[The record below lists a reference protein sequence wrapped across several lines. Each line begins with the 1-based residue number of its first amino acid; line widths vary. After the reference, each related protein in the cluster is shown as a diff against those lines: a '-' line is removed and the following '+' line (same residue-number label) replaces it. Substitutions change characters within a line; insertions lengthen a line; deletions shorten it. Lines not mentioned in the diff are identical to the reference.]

1 MADGPPI
8 DSTGKIRCKFIS
20 IQLDSIQ
27 IRHLQ
32 THRWIKLTA
41 IQQKRLHFLNLPKY
55 IDIFDPFHRDCT
67 CGQIYGMWYQT
78 NRLGFCYS
86 DTTKTEVNSD
96 DELNEWYNNDTNFVR
111 RGNLNDLYISTSG
124 QLLYKDKPIPTD
136 YVPKIITFLK
146 INKNKGYLTIYQPPT
161 TGNPNSKQVQQ
172 TKDKIRKFI
181 PVDFEVNWM

>member
-1 MADGPPI
+1 
-8 DSTGKIRCKFIS
+8 
-20 IQLDSIQ
+20 
-27 IRHLQ
+27 
-32 THRWIKLTA
+32 
-41 IQQKRLHFLNLPKY
+41 
-55 IDIFDPFHRDCT
+55 
-67 CGQIYGMWYQT
+67 MWYQT